1 MTKFLTF
8 VFCMMSF
15 LASGQS
21 GLQYRH
27 HTGPDSTN
35 AYPKEFVINRI
46 RAIEKTI
53 SNTTRTESATPL
65 LRSTTE
71 GKQKLDSITSGLWK
85 EQYTYTPNGNLI
97 RAIRFE
103 INGMGEWTEVYK
115 KEYAYNKFGRLV
127 LTTTYVWENNQWI
140 DTGKENRSYDDLRN
154 EILYTHQIRDTI
166 SLKWINYSKEE
177 REFDNNSREIST
189 IHSESDP
196 QSMQW
201 IKKYKYDRTF
211 NSDGKMTREI
221 YSQWNDRS
229 KLWENNTKKEVSYF
243 ADETTTIIMKWIEK
257 WINSQ
262 KETYTVNSSGKITSY
277 ALFEWIDPQ
286 WINTQKQ
293 EVTFDDSDREVM
305 NSYYRW
311 HAFTSATGELRPE
324 SKEETSYDSLG
335 IRAQIIGYRWNSDS
349 SRWDNSFKKEC
360 TFDKK
365 GNKLSAT
372 KSNWSQ
378 NSWQTEYYTT
388 CSYENTDP
396 VLISNEVDR
405 VELMYNNLYS
415 LDEMILPDIY
425 SDYTSW
431 FADPTH
437 FFDTDNI
444 PVKKMVLQYT
454 RYQFDGQNWNIREI
468 IRSYFSPYIVTMIE
482 EPFIPSAFIYDSK
495 LRCVTINCANSSPQ
509 LYMEISDTNGQIIS
523 SQTVSHLAT
532 ISISNLKAGEYILKL
547 IDKEK
552 TISKKK
558 IVVE

>member
-21 GLQYRH
+21 DLQYRH

-35 AYPKEFVINRI
+35 ADLKQSVINRI
-46 RAIEKTI
+46 REIEKTI
-53 SNTTRTESATPL
+53 SKTTRGESTTPL
-65 LRSTTE
+65 LRSSTT
-71 GKQKLDSITSGLWK
+71 GKQKLDNITSGLWK
-85 EQYTYTPNGNLI
+85 DQYTYTPNGNLI
-97 RAIRFE
+97 RAIRIE
-103 INGMGEWTEVYK
+103 INNMGEWTEVYK
-115 KEYAYNKFGRLV
+115 KEYTYNKFGKLI
-127 LTTTYVWENNQWI
+127 LTATYTWENNQWI
-140 DTGKENRSYDDLRN
+140 EIEKEERVYNDPGN
-154 EILYTHQIRDTI
+154 EIIYTHQIRDSV
-166 SLKWINYSKEE
+166 SLKLVNCCKEE
-177 REFDNNSREIST
+177 R
-189 IHSESDP
+189 
-196 QSMQW
+196 
-201 IKKYKYDRTF
+201 TF
-211 NSDGKMTREI
+211 TADGKMTREI

-229 KLWENNTKKEVSYF
+229 NLWENNTKKEVSYF

-262 KETYTVNSSGKITSY
+262 KEIYSVNSSGKITSY

-293 EVTFDDSDREVM
+293 EVAFDDSDREVM
-305 NSYYRW
+305 NNYYRW
-311 HAFTSATGELRPE
+311 HAFSSATGELRPE

-425 SDYTSW
+425 SDYTSY

-468 IRSYFSPYIVTMIE
+468 IRSYFSPYIATMIE

-509 LYMEISDTNGQIIS
+509 LYMEISDTNGLIIS